1 MIDENEAE
9 EVVKKI
15 VIKSNEVNDDEVAA
29 QSIVNNLSA
38 HELQIA
44 IFVLIRLL
52 RQITPDDDTEVAA
65 DYIW

>member
-29 QSIVNNLSA
+29 QLIVNNLSA

-52 RQITPDDDTEVAA
+52 RQITPDDDTGVAA